1 MSEVIPM
8 LFMYLLGLGMG
19 FGAFVAYGS
28 YQVGKL
34 KKKRDELFEEVKKKA
49 MDMESKT
56 SSIRERLAEA
66 SKLAQV
72 QADLRSQAEMP
83 SKNSTHSRHKN
94 GIISEIQLL
103 EQQKLDI
110 LRTIL
115 AEGFNP
121 VITVV
126 HDGGAKQEVSLSE
139 YVAAAQSTVDAIAG
153 GKPSSSTPPPTVT
166 EGSDLPRQVGK
177 FFVYRG
183 GKPDGTVH

>member
-1 MSEVIPM
+1 MGEVVAMIM
-8 LFMYLLGLGMG
+8 MYLLGLGMG
-19 FGAFVAYGS
+19 FGIFVVYGA

-34 KKKRDELFEEVKKKA
+34 KKKKDDLLEEVKRRAADLDAK
-49 MDMESKT
+49 S
-56 SSIRERLAEA
+56 SSIKERLAQA
-66 SKLAQV
+66 SKLAQA

-94 GIISEIQLL
+94 GLISEIQLL
-103 EQQKLDI
+103 EQQKIDI
-110 LRTIL
+110 LKTIL

-126 HDGGAKQEVSLSE
+126 HDGGTKQEVPLSE
-139 YVAAAQSTVDAIAG
+139 YVSAAQSNVDALG
-153 GKPSSSTPPPTVT
+153 GKRDETPTPTT
-166 EGSDLPRQVGK
+166 TDGGPDLPRQVGK